1 MPPQAL
7 LGALAL
13 LGLKQED
20 LQRNPRAFASLLL
33 YHAVQPPAT
42 SAAIIAAGQQAEWD
56 CAFDPY
62 ASEGDSLGTN
72 RTATGV
78 TVASLGSDANVTTA
92 DIMAGKSVVHVIDAV
107 LMPFFPSSAVA
118 IQRVRVASMLANLI
132 TTYAPSFFDLL
143 GPTADYSVLV
153 PFDPAFTSDLSGNS
167 SLLRQLTS
175 SPSGV
180 MYLLKY
186 HVVPKIANLSA
197 DVSTD
202 PKTLTT
208 LSGLK
213 LKLVRGGGEEN
224 FWTAL
229 FPGGNATIFSVAPI
243 GLLPD
248 GTHRTLLYFID
259 QVLIPPAMN
268 TLQEALGAHGDATT
282 LIAALN
288 ATTVYNA
295 TLANSSSFKGTILV
309 PTDAAFNTYLSSKG
323 LTAAALLA
331 NQAALK
337 TLLDL
342 HVIPNATLVLSTLT
356 NGTKLTTNKG
366 PDTLSVTRAASGG
379 VTFTVSNS
387 GSSAK
392 ALGYESS
399 VGTSNTTTLIFID
412 AVLSFEAANVGED
425 GGAATYAGPSPLTML
440 LCSLFAAALLQ
451 LFGRQ

>member
-1 MPPQAL
+1 
-7 LGALAL
+7 
-13 LGLKQED
+13 
-20 LQRNPRAFASLLL
+20 
-33 YHAVQPPAT
+33 
-42 SAAIIAAGQQAEWD
+42 
-56 CAFDPY
+56 
-62 ASEGDSLGTN
+62 
-72 RTATGV
+72 
-78 TVASLGSDANVTTA
+78 
-92 DIMAGKSVVHVIDAV
+92 
-107 LMPFFPSSAVA
+107 
-118 IQRVRVASMLANLI
+118 
-132 TTYAPSFFDLL
+132 
-143 GPTADYSVLV
+143 
-153 PFDPAFTSDLSGNS
+153 
-167 SLLRQLTS
+167 
-175 SPSGV
+175 
-180 MYLLKY
+180 
-186 HVVPKIANLSA
+186 
-197 DVSTD
+197 
-202 PKTLTT
+202 
-208 LSGLK
+208 
-213 LKLVRGGGEEN
+213 
-224 FWTAL
+224 
-229 FPGGNATIFSVAPI
+229 
-243 GLLPD
+243 
-248 GTHRTLLYFID
+248 
-259 QVLIPPAMN
+259 MN